1 MRNPV
6 WSLDSTI
13 EELLLILI
21 VIRAKGLFF
30 FFPRAYYLD
39 PTSTVALTM
48 FLLKGM

>member
-30 FFPRAYYLD
+30 FPRAYYLD
-39 PTSTVALTM
+39 PISTVALTM